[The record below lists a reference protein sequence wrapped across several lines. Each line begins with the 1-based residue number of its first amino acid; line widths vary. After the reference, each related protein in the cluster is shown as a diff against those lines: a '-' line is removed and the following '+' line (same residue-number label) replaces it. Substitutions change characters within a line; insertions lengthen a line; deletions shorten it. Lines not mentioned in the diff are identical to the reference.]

1 MLRDA
6 LRYPRSGES
15 PLKTILIGGVLSALS
30 WLVLPTVLLFGYY
43 TRVLRSVMSGDD
55 SVVPAFDDWWDM
67 FIDGLGFAGV
77 VIVYGFIPTAL
88 VAIGTQVTPAVAGLG
103 GLLGLAVYYL
113 LPAGLANYAREDRFF
128 AAFSPGPIGD
138 IAFDSQYAVG
148 WLMALAV
155 LVVGG
160 AIAAALSAIFV
171 GVFVVFYIAVTV
183 FYIYGRSAAEAYGPG
198 SRTTVKGGAR
208 TA

>member
-1 MLRDA
+1 MFRNA
-6 LRYPRSGES
+6 LQYPRSGES

-30 WLVLPTVLLFGYY
+30 WLVVPAFLLFGYY

-55 SVVPAFDDWWDM
+55 GVVPAFDEWWDM
-67 FIDGLGFAGV
+67 FLDGLGFAGV
-77 VIVYGFIPTAL
+77 VILYGLIPGAL
-88 VAIGTQVTPAVAGLG
+88 VAVGTQVTPAVAGLG
-103 GLLGLAVYYL
+103 GLLALAVYYL
-113 LPAGLANYAREDRFF
+113 LPAGLANYAREDRFL

-148 WLMALAV
+148 WLLALAV
-155 LVVGG
+155 LLVGG
-160 AIAAALSAIFV
+160 AIAAALSAILV
-171 GVFVVFYIAVTV
+171 GVFVGFYVAVTA

-198 SRTTVKGGAR
+198 SQTTVAGGTH